1 MTYSDDEVRSHLRL
15 DEDSHWEFKEVVFA
29 GNHPKQPR
37 QTE

>member
-1 MTYSDDEVRSHLRL
+1 MTYSDDEISRRL
-15 DEDSHWEFKEVVFA
+15 QLGEDSNWEFKEVVFA